1 MTRTGVDNPW
11 REPDDGPEPLAAW
24 LAEGFD
30 RDEAETW
37 RRWRF
42 TLSEAHAWQ
51 RAGITEALHA
61 AQWSTARAR
70 PDTVGDWQ
78 AAGIDAVEA
87 VQWHEF
93 GFDLA
98 TAKRE
103 KAHGRGPTDTF
114 QAGMHSSMGS
124 TVQLRAGPHGPIG
137 KFLTAGIPGQV
148 AHSYMARQWFDDE
161 AVAWASEHVD
171 AGDAQVWKALGVRP
185 QEAGRATRRGLT
197 AIGVMRDWWKAGI
210 PLDEVA
216 DWLGAGL
223 TADEAAA
230 QRAKGITAEQ
240 AAALRAL
247 RDEPDD

>member
-24 LAEGFD
+24 LAAGFD
-30 RDEAETW
+30 RAEAETW

-51 RAGITEALHA
+51 RAGIAEALHA
-61 AQWSTARAR
+61 AQWSTARAT

-87 VQWHEF
+87 VRWHEF

-103 KAHGRGPTDTF
+103 KAQGRGPTDAF
-114 QAGMHSSMGS
+114 QHGRPSLMASGPHLG
-124 TVQLRAGPHGPIG
+124 AGPAGPFG
-137 KFLTAGIPGQV
+137 KLLAVGIPGRV
-148 AHSYMARQWFDDE
+148 LHSYAFRQWLDDD
-161 AVAWASEHVD
+161 AMAWASEHVE
-171 AGDAQVWKALGVRP
+171 AGDALVWKELGVRP

-197 AIGVMRDWWKAGI
+197 AIGVMRDWWRAGI

-223 TADEAAA
+223 TAGEAAA

-247 RDEPDD
+247 RDEPDE